1 MKKGSKAAKA
11 WGAKMRKLRE
21 GAKKVKSRFKR
32 KTTKKGDPR
41 KTARKAYEPRK
52 KTNKPKPS
60 KRRMAKKDWK
70 DKILSGPIKKAATGL
85 GLATLAA
92 LVVGIVAPQFV
103 PIAKPIAAY
112 VGGGIPGIAAEIVVD
127 HGLLNQITGMFGFG
141 NGGGMVAQQEAGGL

>member
-11 WGAKMRKLRE
+11 WGAKMRGLRE

-32 KTTKKGDPR
+32 TTKKGDPR

-52 KTNKPKPS
+52 KTNKPKNS
-60 KRRMAKKDWK
+60 KRPMAKKGWK

-85 GLATLAA
+85 GLATIAA
-92 LVVGIVAPQFV
+92 LVIGLVAPQFV

-112 VGGGIPGIAAEIVVD
+112 LGGGLPGIAAEIVVD
-127 HGLLNQITGMFGFG
+127 YGLLNQITGLFGIG
-141 NGGGMVAQQEAGGL
+141 GGGGMVAQQEIGGL